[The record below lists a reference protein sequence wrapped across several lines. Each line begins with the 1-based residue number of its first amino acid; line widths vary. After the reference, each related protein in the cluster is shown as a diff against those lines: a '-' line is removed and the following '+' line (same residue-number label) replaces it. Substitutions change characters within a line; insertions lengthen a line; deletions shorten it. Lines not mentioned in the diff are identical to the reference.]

1 MGRFSRRGF
10 TLVELLVVIAVIAI
24 LISLLLPAVMYARNV
39 ARRTQC
45 QSQLRQ
51 LGLALDMYLDR
62 AGQRARLPYSAIL
75 PSVTPERPSLRTV
88 LDPYIERNAAVF
100 RCPLDDKYFA
110 REGLSYEYDATR
122 LAGKTR
128 AELTETKPSSSIWV
142 AYDFDAFHGDR
153 RSPGSRNYLYLDGH
167 VSQ

>member
-1 MGRFSRRGF
+1 MRGFSRRGF

-24 LISLLLPAVMYARNV
+24 LVSLLLPAVMYARNV

-51 LGLALDMYLDR
+51 LGLALEMYLDR
-62 AGQRARLPYSAIL
+62 TGQRARLPYSAIV
-75 PSVTPERPSLRTV
+75 PSVTPERPSLRAV

-100 RCPLDDKYFA
+100 RCPLDDKYFS

-128 AELTETKPSSSIWV
+128 AELTETRPSSSIWV

-153 RSPGSRNYLYLDGH
+153 RSTGSRNYLYLDGH

>member
-1 MGRFSRRGF
+1 MERFSRRGF

-62 AGQRARLPYSAIL
+62 TGQRARLPYSAIL

-100 RCPLDDKYFA
+100 RCPLDNKYFA

-153 RSPGSRNYLYLDGH
+153 RAPGSRNYLYLDGH